1 MTQIQIQVY
10 EKLIALSSSTAELL
24 NGTKKSNVLFTFQN
38 ILKEE
43 PDIERALISVES
55 AQFPVS
61 FYNVNTSNNTLKIN
75 VTGTTTT
82 LTLTVGNYNST
93 TLVEML
99 QTVFTSAGLTG
110 FTFLYSTITG
120 KLTIT
125 KTPLFTIT
133 ASGSTCLGFLG
144 YDTTTDTTGT
154 SLTGTSPLNLLGSL
168 RIKVVSTTLNTFNVD
183 SAFKGGVSLLGTIP
197 INSGN
202 FGLILYENNSLT
214 DTELRDLDI
223 NNIDIQLIDDYGN
236 FFDFNNIDW
245 AITLKLHV
253 ERGYLEKSKTQFRD
267 VVARPDIA
275 SMVNDLEQTGTG
287 NIIEPIDNDDDLYD
301 LFYDNGITL

>member
-1 MTQIQIQVY
+1 MTQILIQTY
-10 EKLIALSSSTAELL
+10 EKLISLSSSTAELL

-61 FYNVNTSNNTLKIN
+61 FYNVNTSNNTLKI
-75 VTGTTTT
+75 TISATTTT

-99 QTVFTSAGLTG
+99 QTVFTSAGRTG
-110 FTFLYSTITG
+110 FTFIYSTITG
-120 KLTIT
+120 KLTISKGT
-125 KTPLFTIT
+125 SFTI
-133 ASGSTCLGFLG
+133 
-144 YDTTTDTTGT
+144 TDTTGT
-154 SLTGTSPLNLLGSL
+154 SLTGTNPLNLLGSL

-267 VVARPDIA
+267 VVARPDIE